1 MTLLHRALAA
11 SARHGSPL
19 LAVGIF
25 GGLLI
30 PPLAHAL
37 RHFILPEVLGLM
49 TLVLLRVDVAAAFA
63 HLRRPLRLAVLIA
76 FQLLLS
82 PLLVFA
88 VLAPFPLDPG
98 LRHGVVIFATG
109 CGALSAPAFA
119 RLVGLDPEL
128 SLLMTLGT
136 TFLVPL
142 TAPMVVYWL
151 MGIDLAIGPGAFML
165 RLALTVGLPLAVA
178 LVLRRALGAARLLA
192 LGEVVDGGVVWL
204 LMLYGFA
211 VMDGL
216 AARLVHEPRWVIV
229 ALLTAFI
236 ADFGLNL
243 ATALAFAW
251 LGRRQAASV
260 GLVAGN
266 RNMALYLA
274 VLPVAADPRI
284 ALFFALCQFPLYLS
298 PFLLRPLYRRLMMR
312 APPPPLAA

>member
-1 MTLLHRALAA
+1 MKHLGRALAA

-25 GGLLI
+25 GGLLL

-49 TLVLLRVDVAAAFA
+49 TLVLLRVDVAAAFV
-63 HLRRPLRLAVLIA
+63 HLRRPVRLAVLLF
-76 FQLLLS
+76 FQLLVS

-88 VLAPFPLDPG
+88 VLAPFSLDPG
-98 LRHGVVIFATG
+98 LRHGIVIFATG

-142 TAPMVVYWL
+142 TAPTVVYWL
-151 MGIDLAIGPGAFML
+151 LGIDLAIGPGAFML
-165 RLALTVGLPLAVA
+165 RLALTVGLPLCAA
-178 LVLRRALGAARLLA
+178 LLIRRALGAARLSA

-216 AARLVHEPRWVIV
+216 AARLLHDPRWVMI
-229 ALLTAFI
+229 ALASAFI

-243 ATALAFAW
+243 ATALAFAG
-251 LGRRQAASV
+251 LGRREAASV

-274 VLPVAADPRI
+274 VLPVAGDARI

-298 PFLLRPLYRRLMMR
+298 PFLLRPLYRRLMR
-312 APPPPLAA
+312 HTPPAPLAA